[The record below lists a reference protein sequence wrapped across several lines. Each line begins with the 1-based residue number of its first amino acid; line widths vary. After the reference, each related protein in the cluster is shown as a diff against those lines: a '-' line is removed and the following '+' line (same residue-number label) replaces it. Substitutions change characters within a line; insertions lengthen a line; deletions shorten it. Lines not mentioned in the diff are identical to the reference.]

1 MQFMNEI
8 DPYTVVKW
16 ILIVLAAGFIGQFG
30 KTFAQFLMRRT
41 RIRAAGQKVPAEK
54 PVSASLGQRPVLP
67 GKTGEGMDMQTPVPV
82 SSDAVSGIP
91 DEKSQKK
98 AAKAEK
104 KEIKLLKKMFK

>member
-1 MQFMNEI
+1 MNEI

-41 RIRAAGQKVPAEK
+41 RERAAGQKVPAEK
-54 PVSASLGQRPVLP
+54 PVSTSLGQKPVLP
-67 GKTGEGMDMQTPVPV
+67 GKTGEGMGMQTPVPV
-82 SSDAVSGIP
+82 SSDAVSDIP